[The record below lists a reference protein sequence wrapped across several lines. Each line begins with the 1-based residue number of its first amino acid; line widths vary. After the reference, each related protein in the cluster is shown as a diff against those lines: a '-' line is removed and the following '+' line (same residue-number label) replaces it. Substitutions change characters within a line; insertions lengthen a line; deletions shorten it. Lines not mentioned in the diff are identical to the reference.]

1 MSATFYRDLPA
12 APTFA
17 SAVDNNSCSPLPND
31 WNVLVAAVRCTETA
45 VEQGRYRDVNAVAV
59 ACIAAMRNGFSCHE
73 FPAVFGGDVVTFC
86 VPESALE
93 NARALLLECQQ
104 LARREFDLDLR
115 IGGVPVTLLRELG
128 TDVKVGHFG
137 TAEGQTQVIVTGEG
151 INTAEDLVKGSHQF
165 LIQRSRSSLKA
176 NFAGFQSRVSEISA
190 SGAENVSLL
199 IRALDPS
206 ELERTLAYAHVLQL
220 IESIYGETDSHHP
233 VDAQGPRSGFSP
245 DALRNEARVCN
256 PGFNRIGK
264 AMHLLSVLPQ
274 VAARAGVHNTEGSDG
289 MAKPQMRDL
298 SNWRGFDGQLRM
310 VITGTTE
317 QRAKLRGRLSELHY
331 SSRIAFGM
339 HASNSS
345 LITSIVDDSAGSC
358 VHFVDG
364 GAGGYATASI
374 EMKAQLRVLEARQ
387 QRIDAEAGE
396 SLAAELR
403 RQSANFRKTSDAI
416 GEVQLSNLPFAARE
430 NRQERVASAPL

>member
-17 SAVDNNSCSPLPND
+17 SAVDNNSYSPLPND

-104 LARREFDLDLR
+104 LAQREFDLDLR

-128 TDVKVGHFG
+128 TDVKVGHFR
-137 TAEGQTQVIVTGEG
+137 TAEGKTQVIVTGEG
-151 INTAEDLVKGSHQF
+151 INAAKDLVKGSHQF

-176 NFAGFQSRVSEISA
+176 NFAGFQSRFSEIPA

-206 ELERTLAYAHVLQL
+206 ELERTLAYAHMLQL

-233 VDAQGPRSGFSP
+233 VDAQGPRSGISP
-245 DALRNEARVCN
+245 EALRNEARICN

-264 AMHLLSVLPQ
+264 AIHVLSVLPQ
-274 VAARAGVHNTEGSDG
+274 VATRAGVHNTEGRDDLV
-289 MAKPQMRDL
+289 KPQVRDL

-310 VITGTTE
+310 VITGNTE
-317 QRAKLRGRLSELHY
+317 QRAKLRGRLSELHN
-331 SSRIAFGM
+331 SARIAFGM

-345 LITSIVDDSAGSC
+345 LITSIVGERSVDC

-364 GAGGYATASI
+364 GAGGYALASI
-374 EMKAQLRVLEARQ
+374 EMKAQLRTLEARQ
-387 QRIDAEAGE
+387 QQVDAEVGE
-396 SLAAELR
+396 SLAGELR
-403 RQSANFRKTSDAI
+403 HQTANFRKASEAVNEVRPAI
-416 GEVQLSNLPFAARE
+416 APFATQE
-430 NRQERVASAPL
+430 IRQERLVGTRS